1 MSKLEGQGEQG
12 ARSVLKNSPNFTNHN
27 TLGRKSDKIQE
38 QTISNVKQKF
48 RNLRFIETRF
58 QKEEVQRNVHTLCLF
73 ILARD

>member
-27 TLGRKSDKIQE
+27 TLRRKSDKIQE

-48 RNLRFIETRF
+48 QNLRFIETRVSEG
-58 QKEEVQRNVHTLCLF
+58 KSAVERPHSLF
-73 ILARD
+73 IQTCT